1 MYCSNQSILTTSTS
15 KNKDTLFY
23 QPEVI
28 GSLLLSPLTEPTDE
42 SPQDDPMES
51 RLCKG
56 LAGELALAGRGL
68 GAGPAGPLTNLDS
81 GRLAACVTRPLGVGS
96 DIFALTSCLIGG
108 VSLFS
113 TGMGAFAA
121 FGSTVSSENTN
132 GYL

>member
-1 MYCSNQSILTTSTS
+1 MYCSNQSILIISTS
-15 KNKDTLFY
+15 KYKDTLFY
-23 QPEVI
+23 QPEVL
-28 GSLLLSPLTEPTDE
+28 GSLLSPLTEPTDE
-42 SPQDDPMES
+42 SPEDNPMES

-68 GAGPAGPLTNLDS
+68 GPMPAGPLTNLDS
-81 GRLAACVTRPLGVGS
+81 GRLAACVTRPFGVGS

-121 FGSTVSSENTN
+121 FGSAVSSENTN
-132 GYL
+132 RYL

>member
-1 MYCSNQSILTTSTS
+1 M
-15 KNKDTLFY
+15 
-23 QPEVI
+23 
-28 GSLLLSPLTEPTDE
+28 LLSPLTEHTDE
-42 SPQDDPMES
+42 SPEEDPMES

-68 GAGPAGPLTNLDS
+68 GPGPAGPLTNLDS
-81 GRLAACVTRPLGVGS
+81 GRLAACVTRPFGVGS

-121 FGSTVSSENTN
+121 SGSTVSSENTN